1 MLCRLLAAAAIALSA
16 QAAQSPGP
24 AHFYIV
30 SRFFSDN
37 GALYYYRILDA
48 QPDGAGSLIRYARVA
63 PASVYCRRMIIQAAE
78 ARVPDK
84 SPAQLAGV
92 NNPCAVKP
100 ARRHSAIERY
110 RRAAR
115 TFETISFGM
124 VASCSGADVRLAL
137 PISKTLKFDA
147 MKSAEPTL
155 ARLWD
160 LASEIQ
166 NSVFGP
172 NDIFHDRTESE
183 DLALQRAGQKLVSEV
198 ISGQYDAGL
207 VAAMGGKSSFRS
219 LLSGYSGPVPRCLAP
234 EESNPRPPHPAIRS
248 SSPLPWTLPR
258 NGASSPTP
266 HHPSLPPS
274 IIPSTVS
281 DRPVLLTPI
290 S

>member
-1 MLCRLLAAAAIALSA
+1 
-16 QAAQSPGP
+16 
-24 AHFYIV
+24 
-30 SRFFSDN
+30 
-37 GALYYYRILDA
+37 
-48 QPDGAGSLIRYARVA
+48 
-63 PASVYCRRMIIQAAE
+63 
-78 ARVPDK
+78 
-84 SPAQLAGV
+84 
-92 NNPCAVKP
+92 
-100 ARRHSAIERY
+100 
-110 RRAAR
+110 
-115 TFETISFGM
+115 M